1 MTTQSPHASSIAW
14 PMAAK
19 RVHARQLGSVVHG
32 WLMLLFDV
40 RSLLHR
46 SRTVSLLVVW

>member
-19 RVHARQLGSVVHG
+19 RVHARQRSVVHG
-32 WLMLLFDV
+32 WLMLLFGV